1 MFVFGAILFIIVM
14 IGVVIGIVIFI
25 KKNCSTIKNTL
36 DKVKKL
42 PIAAIQ
48 ARVLLG
54 IVGFICPSTNK

>member
-14 IGVVIGIVIFI
+14 IGVVIGIVMFI

-36 DKVKKL
+36 DKVKTL